1 MNDVNEKI
9 IDALATSGCY
19 IGESI
24 FDHELTSR
32 LLARARALREA
43 NELSVARV
51 GRAASANGASR
62 ETAIRSDATRWLDDK
77 PSDAAERDAAN
88 TVNSLRVALNE
99 TLFIGA
105 QATEL
110 HFAHYAPGAFYKTHR
125 DRFADDDARIV
136 SLVFYLNEDWPDD
149 AGGELVIYGDVPSET
164 RALHRVSPRAGTMV
178 AFTSERFPHE
188 VLPGSRHRFSL
199 TGWLRRAGFAAE

>member
-1 MNDVNEKI
+1 MNDVSEKI

-19 IGESI
+19 VGESI
-24 FDHELTSR
+24 FSDELSSR
-32 LLARARALREA
+32 LLARVRALHEA
-43 NELSVARV
+43 NELSAARI

-62 ETAIRSDATRWLDDK
+62 EEAIRSDVTRWLDDA
-77 PSDAAERDAAN
+77 PSDAAERDA
-88 TVNSLRVALNE
+88 VNAVDALRLALNE

-105 QATEL
+105 QSVEL

-136 SLVFYLNEDWPDD
+136 SLVFYLNDDWSDD
-149 AGGELVIYGDVPSET
+149 AGGELVIYDDALNET

-178 AFTSERFPHE
+178 AFMSERFPHE
-188 VLPGSRHRFSL
+188 VLLGSRDRFSL
-199 TGWLRRAGFAAE
+199 TGWLRRASFAAK